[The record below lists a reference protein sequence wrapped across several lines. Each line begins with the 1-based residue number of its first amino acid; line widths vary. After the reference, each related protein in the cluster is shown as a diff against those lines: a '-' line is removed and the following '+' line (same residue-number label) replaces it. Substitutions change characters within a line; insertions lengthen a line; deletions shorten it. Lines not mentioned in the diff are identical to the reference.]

1 MGQAPAPARMPA
13 AAVEWTRPGR
23 GHLHCRYPGL
33 RKALTLSKAAGRFAA
48 CRSKAP
54 LGGLGT
60 FEHFPA
66 VESERVLGAS
76 AGTPGVPGPAAL
88 RTFSMMDSMRSTD
101 NLARVLWDY
110 MLLRHEPAPADVI
123 LVLGSND
130 VRVGEHGARL
140 FLRGLAPLMVCSG
153 NVGRL
158 TAGRF
163 VKSEAETFA
172 DAAVRLGVPR
182 PSILIEA
189 ASTNTGE
196 NIDRS
201 RELLASAGVQVSRVI
216 VVQKPYM
223 ERRAWATFKLRWPEP
238 ELQVTSPPI
247 AYDEY
252 PTPQIPRDLV
262 INILVGD
269 VQRMRVYAERGFQV
283 PQPMPDEVWAA
294 WTELVARG
302 YTGHLLT

>member
-1 MGQAPAPARMPA
+1 
-13 AAVEWTRPGR
+13 
-23 GHLHCRYPGL
+23 
-33 RKALTLSKAAGRFAA
+33 
-48 CRSKAP
+48 
-54 LGGLGT
+54 
-60 FEHFPA
+60 
-66 VESERVLGAS
+66 
-76 AGTPGVPGPAAL
+76 
-88 RTFSMMDSMRSTD
+88 
-101 NLARVLWDY
+101 
-110 MLLRHEPAPADVI
+110 MLLRHEVSPADVI

-163 VKSEAETFA
+163 EKSEAETFA

-182 PSILIEA
+182 SAILIED

-201 RELLASAGVQVSRVI
+201 RALLASRGIHPSRLI
-216 VVQKPYM
+216 LVQKPYM
-223 ERRAWATFKLRWPEP
+223 ERRAWATFKRRWSEP
-238 ELQVTSPPI
+238 DLMVTSPPI
-247 AYDEY
+247 PYDEY
-252 PTPQIPRDLV
+252 PTPGIPRDLV

-283 PQPMPDEVWAA
+283 PQPVPDEVWAA
-294 WTELVARG
+294 WEELVARG
-302 YTGHLLT
+302 YTGHLVQ

>member
-1 MGQAPAPARMPA
+1 MAARTD
-13 AAVEWTRPGR
+13 E
-23 GHLHCRYPGL
+23 L
-33 RKALTLSKAAGRFAA
+33 
-48 CRSKAP
+48 
-54 LGGLGT
+54 
-60 FEHFPA
+60 
-66 VESERVLGAS
+66 AS
-76 AGTPGVPGPAAL
+76 I
-88 RTFSMMDSMRSTD
+88 
-101 NLARVLWDY
+101 LWDY
-110 MLLRHEPAPADVI
+110 MLLRHEVSPADVI

-163 VKSEAETFA
+163 EKSEAETFA

-182 PSILIEA
+182 SAILIED

-201 RELLASAGVQVSRVI
+201 RALLASRGIHPSRLI
-216 VVQKPYM
+216 LVQKPYM
-223 ERRAWATFKLRWPEP
+223 ERRAWATFKRRWSEP
-238 ELQVTSPPI
+238 DLMVTSPPI
-247 AYDEY
+247 PYDEY
-252 PTPQIPRDLV
+252 PTPGIPRDLV

-283 PQPMPDEVWAA
+283 PQPVPDEVWAA
-294 WTELVARG
+294 WEELVARG
-302 YTGHLLT
+302 FTGHLVR

>member
-1 MGQAPAPARMPA
+1 MTSR
-13 AAVEWTRPGR
+13 TDD
-23 GHLHCRYPGL
+23 L
-33 RKALTLSKAAGRFAA
+33 AGI
-48 CRSKAP
+48 
-54 LGGLGT
+54 
-60 FEHFPA
+60 
-66 VESERVLGAS
+66 
-76 AGTPGVPGPAAL
+76 
-88 RTFSMMDSMRSTD
+88 
-101 NLARVLWDY
+101 LWDY
-110 MLLRHEPAPADVI
+110 MLLRQEVSPADVI

-163 VKSEAETFA
+163 EKSEAETFA

-182 PSILIEA
+182 SAILIED

-201 RELLASAGVQVSRVI
+201 RALLASRGIHPSRLI
-216 VVQKPYM
+216 LVQKPYM
-223 ERRAWATFKLRWPEP
+223 ERRAWATFKRRWSEP
-238 ELQVTSPPI
+238 DLMVTSPPI
-247 AYDEY
+247 PYDEY
-252 PTPQIPRDLV
+252 PTPGIPRDLV

-283 PQPMPDEVWAA
+283 PQPVPDEVWAA
-294 WTELVARG
+294 WEELVARG
-302 YTGHLLT
+302 YTGHLVQ